1 MGFTSIRGGGYFRMN
16 IDISILQLTVSVVS
30 ALGIG
35 GVLKW
40 LMSIENR
47 ITRLET
53 TCRLKNRICDSEGN
67 DYAN

>member
-1 MGFTSIRGGGYFRMN
+1 MM
-16 IDISILQLTVSVVS
+16 IDVPIIQLTLSVVS

-40 LMSIENR
+40 LMSIEHR

-53 TCRLKNRICDSEGN
+53 TCRLKNRICDSEGSA
-67 DYAN
+67 DAD